1 MGTMRCMNTKTRTRA
16 RFLAPVVVLG
26 LLATLGACS
35 DDGDDKEGSTAT
47 LEGMSG
53 TEVRE
58 AAKESMRD
66 LTAVALTATLPQ
78 DEGAVINIDVK
89 VDDEGDCD
97 LKLATDPG
105 EVQVVADAD
114 GTYIQG
120 DRDYWTAITGS
131 EVKADQTLEEIG
143 DKWLPVDQEQFANW
157 CDLEG
162 LIESL
167 TEGEEADIE
176 VGDVID
182 HEGQQALQLRTSKDN
197 GEANELLIAYEA
209 PHYVLSSRGEGA
221 NEGSEMELSGF
232 DEDVTVTIPSE
243 DEQVDPRR

>member
-1 MGTMRCMNTKTRTRA
+1 MGTMGCMNTKTRNRV
-16 RFLAPVVVLG
+16 RLLAPVAVLG
-26 LLATLGACS
+26 LLASLGACS
-35 DDGDDKEGSTAT
+35 DDGDDKEGSAST

-53 TEVRE
+53 IEIRE
-58 AAKESMRD
+58 AAKESMRE
-66 LTAVALTATLPQ
+66 LTAVSLTAALPQ
-78 DEGAVINIDVK
+78 DGGAVINIDLK
-89 VDDEGDCD
+89 VDDDGDCD
-97 LKLATDPG
+97 LTLVTNPG
-105 EVQVVADAD
+105 EVQVVADSD
-114 GTYIQG
+114 GTYLQG
-120 DRDYWTAITGS
+120 DRDYWTSVTGS
-131 EVKADQTLEEIG
+131 EEQADQTLGEIG
-143 DKWLPVDQEQFANW
+143 DKWLSVDPEEFATW